1 MKLLHDFLRTH
12 ATDGYI
18 TFSNQEAA
26 VMKFGLSFVEMEEVI
41 LSMDLLPERYR
52 KNRETISLQQQMRL
66 FKSCVAV
73 VGCGGLGGYII
84 EELARIGIGKLIC
97 IDPDVF
103 EEHNLNRQLHATLST
118 LGGAK
123 VAAVA
128 QRIGEINPAVTII
141 PLQKAFSRETG
152 IDLLNQ
158 AHVVI
163 DALDSIP
170 MRLVLAD
177 VCDVMNIPLIHG
189 SIAGWYGQVTTQFPG
204 DKTLQKIF
212 GGYTLDSGIEE
223 KLGNPSFSPALVAS
237 IEVAEAIKVLLGEG
251 TTLRGRLLSI
261 NLLDMEI
268 VVVCIEDEV

>member
-1 MKLLHDFLRTH
+1 MKLLHDFLRAH
-12 ATDGYI
+12 AADGFI

-26 VMKFGLSFVEMEEVI
+26 VMKFGLSFAEVEEVI
-41 LSMDLLPERYR
+41 LSIDLLPERYK
-52 KNRETISLQQQMRL
+52 KNRETISQQQQMRL
-66 FKSCVAV
+66 FKSCAAV

-84 EELARIGIGKLIC
+84 EELARIGIGTITV

-103 EEHNLNRQLHATLST
+103 EEHNLNRQLYATLTT

-123 VAAVA
+123 VAAAA
-128 QRIGEINPAVTII
+128 QRVGEINPAVTVI
-141 PLQKAFSRETG
+141 PLQKAFSLESGT
-152 IDLLNQ
+152 DLLNL

-177 VCDVMNIPLIHG
+177 VCESMNIPLIHG

-204 DKTLQKIF
+204 DRTLQKLYS
-212 GGYTLDSGIEE
+212 GYTLE
-223 KLGNPSFSPALVAS
+223 KGVEAELGNPSFSPALVAS
-237 IEVAEAIKVLLGEG
+237 LEVAEAIKVLLNQG

-261 NLLDMEI
+261 NLLDVEI
-268 VVVCIEDEV
+268 VDICIEG